1 MRSLN
6 VNKKWRPY
14 FYSFLCISALACG
27 TSEDDETSEAT
38 TGDTFNEQ
46 GFLSS
51 APGSIQIQMTSTGS
65 SSSGSSLTA
74 TDDDKYYSL
83 RSIISGSPDDMVVK
97 VTKITLKN
105 TSGGEIPLFSN
116 TSGKELRIRGTTVDL
131 SEFFTK
137 IQCMDTSGNVIEK
150 DCPCG
155 GDASG
160 NPVEKVD
167 YINEEGATV
176 KACPKLEEGQ
186 TPPVALIPISQT
198 GTFSEI
204 GISILNEAKIK
215 GCVSGYVQQTNYD
228 SGTSYTDNVN
238 LETYCTKA
246 SASMETARNT
256 TSASSVFTGSGSS
269 DAGWSSSLITLG
281 QLTNTENV
289 NFSFPI
295 KDNFTI
301 TNLETDKPKITM
313 VIDTSRMLRFFK
325 HDSAE
330 GRDRPDGGPEVG
342 TTFKGSYFFINGFGN
357 QSFVYIGRA
366 GTVKGFQLV
375 ADSYRLSDSGDS
387 LPDGA
392 GADQPELY
400 TCTKASTCNFY
411 YGGWLSAIYD
421 YDGTLQVLSIQ
432 SDDNNIG
439 MKATN
444 KSAAGIDTSVFSES
458 NSLHTM
464 NLNTTDAANGSWL
477 VQLYKLNLASELSA
491 TSTAHYHFKYTQS
504 GGETS
509 QHYGKLTLTRRL

>member
-1 MRSLN
+1 MRGML
-6 VNKKWRPY
+6 PY
-14 FYSFLCISALACG
+14 KLFGSFLILCLGTLFHACG
-27 TSEDDETSEAT
+27 NSDDEDTIEAN
-38 TGDTFNEQ
+38 TGDTFDEQ

-65 SSSGSSLTA
+65 SGSGSSLTA

-83 RSIISGSPDDMVVK
+83 KSIVSGYPDEMVIK

-105 TSGGEIPLFSN
+105 TSGGEVPLFSN
-116 TSGKELRIRGTTVDL
+116 TSGKDLRIRGTTVDL
-131 SEFFTK
+131 SAFFTK

-150 DCPCG
+150 ECPCG

-160 NPVEKVD
+160 NPIEKVD
-167 YINEEGATV
+167 YINEEGLTV
-176 KACPKLEEGQ
+176 KACPKLEDGQ
-186 TPPVALIPISQT
+186 TPPVALLPISQT

-215 GCVSGYVQQTNYD
+215 GCVSGYVQQTGFD

-246 SASMETARNT
+246 SASMETARET
-256 TSASSVFTGSGSS
+256 SSASSVFSSSSGS
-269 DAGWSSSLITLG
+269 DAGWSSSLITLS
-281 QLTNTENV
+281 QLTKTENV

-301 TNLETDKPKITM
+301 SNVETDKPKITM

-325 HDSAE
+325 QDSAE
-330 GRDRPDGGPEVG
+330 GRDRPDGGTEVG
-342 TTFKGSYFFINGFGN
+342 TTFKGSYFFINRFGD

-366 GTVKGFQLV
+366 GSVKGFQFI

-400 TCTKASTCNFY
+400 TCTKASTCNLY

-421 YDGTLQVLSIQ
+421 YDGTLKVLSVQ

-444 KSAAGIDTSVFSES
+444 KSSSGIDTSILSEL
-458 NSLHTM
+458 NGLHTM
-464 NLNTTDAANGSWL
+464 NLNTTDSANGTWL
-477 VQLYKLNLASELSA
+477 VQLYNLNLSAVLSSSS
-491 TSTAHYHFKYTQS
+491 TSYYHFKYAQS
-504 GGETS
+504 GGETA
-509 QHYGKLTLTRRL
+509 QHYGKLTLTRKL